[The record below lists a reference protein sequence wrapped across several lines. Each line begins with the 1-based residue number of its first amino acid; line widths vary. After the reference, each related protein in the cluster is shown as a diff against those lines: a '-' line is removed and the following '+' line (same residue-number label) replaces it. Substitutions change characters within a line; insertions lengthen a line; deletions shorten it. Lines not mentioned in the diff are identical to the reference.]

1 MRMFLLAAPCQ
12 VLPGL
17 IQHRGR
23 TRVAGG
29 ESEGIWGE
37 LVWRWGWSRGRYQ
50 CWYCFI
56 RKESDSKRNLH
67 HLFIPAPQLGILY
80 RRFNLQNKVTNNIAI
95 SKVRLFCFATVLL
108 WSLFSQCLPLLAHHL
123 VLTFVIMVNI
133 VIINLTVALAIKDMD
148 ALAKTAQ
155 RTEHTDQ
162 IILISHDQKSISSK
176 LFQKLPSP
184 VKCLLEK
191 FILKSAITKMVYPS
205 WRIWSENWEQSN
217 YEVSGFL
224 ITNLFM

>member
-108 WSLFSQCLPLLAHHL
+108 WSLSSQNLSPPESHPL
-123 VLTFVIMVNI
+123 VLTFVIMVDS
-133 VIINLTVALAIKDMD
+133 VMMNLLMALAIKDMD

-155 RTEHTDQ
+155 RREHTD
-162 IILISHDQKSISSK
+162 
-176 LFQKLPSP
+176 
-184 VKCLLEK
+184 
-191 FILKSAITKMVYPS
+191 
-205 WRIWSENWEQSN
+205 
-217 YEVSGFL
+217 
-224 ITNLFM
+224 